1 MSALRFFG
9 ISAIGLLITMAAVD
23 QFSLLY
29 REISR
34 SCSFYIEALAIVGA
48 WYTVRKCVSL
58 AFDTYSALRLH
69 VIPKLSGEIDLVKK
83 YGKWAVV
90 TGSTD
95 GIGKAYAEEL
105 AKHGV
110 NIILVSR
117 NKEKLE
123 AVSRSISET
132 YQVET
137 DFIVADFSKGR
148 ELYPAI
154 KEALKDKEIG
164 ILVNNVGIFYAYTD
178 YFTNLSEET
187 LWDLIHV
194 NIASATMMT
203 HIVLPGMV
211 KKKKGAIVNL
221 SSAVCCQPT
230 PMLTVYGAS
239 KSYLDY
245 LSRALHYE
253 YASKGIFVQ
262 SLMPFVTTTKMVAFS
277 STVSKRSIFF
287 PTAEE
292 YASHAVS
299 TLGLSIRT
307 TGYWKHAIQLTLGW
321 LAISIANSSRELTV
335 PSEMEYRTQLPHP
348 E

>member
-1 MSALRFFG
+1 
-9 ISAIGLLITMAAVD
+9 MAAVD
-23 QFSLLY
+23 RFSLLY
-29 REISR
+29 SEISR
-34 SCSFYIEALAIVGA
+34 SCSFYMEALAIVGA

-58 AFDTYSALRLH
+58 ALDTYSALRLH
-69 VIPKLSGEIDLVKK
+69 VIPKLSEETDLVKK
-83 YGKWAVV
+83 YGRWAVV

-105 AKHGV
+105 AKRGV

-154 KEALKDKEIG
+154 KEALKDREIG
-164 ILVNNVGIFYAYTD
+164 ILVNNVGTFHAQTD
-178 YFTNLSEET
+178 YFTNLSDDM

-194 NIASATMMT
+194 NMASATMMT

-221 SSAVCCQPT
+221 SSGACCHPT
-230 PMLTVYGAS
+230 PMMTVYAAT

-245 LSRALHYE
+245 FSRALYYE
-253 YASKGIFVQ
+253 YASKGIFIQ
-262 SLMPFVTTTKMVAFS
+262 SLMPFVTATKMVAYS
-277 STVSKRSIFF
+277 PTMSTRSIFF
-287 PTAEE
+287 PSAEE

-307 TGYWKHAIQLTLGW
+307 TGYWKHAIQFTLGECLPEW
-321 LAISIANSSRELTV
+321 MWAWSALYLGRILRKQALAARV
-335 PSEMEYRTQLPHP
+335 K
-348 E
+348 

>member
-1 MSALRFFG
+1 
-9 ISAIGLLITMAAVD
+9 MAAVD
-23 QFSLLY
+23 QFFLLY

-58 AFDTYSALRLH
+58 ALNTYSALRLH
-69 VIPKLSGEIDLVKK
+69 VIPKLGGEMDLVRK

-105 AKHGV
+105 AKRGV

-132 YQVET
+132 YKVET
-137 DFIVADFSKGR
+137 DTIVADFSKGR
-148 ELYPAI
+148 ELYPGLR
-154 KEALKDKEIG
+154 EALKDREIG
-164 ILVNNVGIFYAYTD
+164 ILVNNVGIFHPPIYDYTD
-178 YFTNLSEET
+178 LSEDL
-187 LWDLIHV
+187 LWDFIHV
-194 NIASATMMT
+194 NIASATLMT

-211 KKKKGAIVNL
+211 KKRKGAIVNV
-221 SSAVCCQPT
+221 SSSMCCQPT
-230 PMLTVYGAS
+230 PRSPVYGAS
-239 KSYLDY
+239 KTYLDY
-245 LSRALHYE
+245 FSRALHYE

-262 SLMPFVTTTKMVAFS
+262 SLIPSVTATKMVSFNS
-277 STVSKRSIFF
+277 NLSKTPSIF

-292 YASHAVS
+292 YASHAIS

-307 TGYWKHAIQLTLGW
+307 TGYWKHAIQFTVGECLPEWMWAWFALRLSGILRKQA
-321 LAISIANSSRELTV
+321 LAAEAK
-335 PSEMEYRTQLPHP
+335 QK
-348 E
+348 

>member
-1 MSALRFFG
+1 
-9 ISAIGLLITMAAVD
+9 MAAVD
-23 QFSLLY
+23 RFSLLY
-29 REISR
+29 REISC

-48 WYTVRKCVSL
+48 WYTVRKCMSL
-58 AFDTYSALRLH
+58 AFDTYSGVRVH
-69 VIPKLSGEIDLVKK
+69 VIPKLTGEIDLVKK

-95 GIGKAYAEEL
+95 GLGKAYAEEL
-105 AKHGV
+105 AKRGV

-137 DFIVADFSKGR
+137 DIIVADFSKGR

-154 KEALKDKEIG
+154 KEALKDREIG
-164 ILVNNVGIFYAYTD
+164 ILVNNVGVFYAHTD
-178 YFTNLSEET
+178 YFTNVSEDT

-203 HIVLPGMV
+203 QIVLPGMV

-221 SSAVCCQPT
+221 SSLACCQPT
-230 PMLTVYGAS
+230 PMFTAYGAS
-239 KSYLDY
+239 KAYVDY
-245 LSRALHYE
+245 FSRALHYE

-262 SLMPFVTTTKMVAFS
+262 SLMPSVCNTKMLAFS
-277 STVSKRSIFF
+277 STVSKIPFLF

-307 TGYWKHAIQLTLGW
+307 TGYWKHAIQFTLGECLPEW
-321 LAISIANSSRELTV
+321 MWAWFALYLSRIL
-335 PSEMEYRTQLPHP
+335 RK
-348 E
+348 